1 MKSTRK
7 SKKKQPWPTLK
18 VMQQI
23 YNLHLWGGTSH
34 DFYSGEG
41 SHHPNLVEPYLET
54 ITLFLTSFE
63 TPLTVCDLGCGD
75 FNIGKAL
82 APYTEHYYAIDIVP
96 ELIERNNRLFKNT
109 NLEFLC
115 LNIAEDDLPIADCV
129 IVRQVL
135 QHLSNAEIEKIAQKL
150 NKFKYILITEHLPTT
165 DFVPNKDIVSGQGN
179 RMKKRSGVD
188 LLAPPF
194 DFQAKKVQELLSI
207 NLTTSKKDQAGKIV
221 TTLFQTF

>member
-7 SKKKQPWPTLK
+7 DKNKQPWPTIK
-18 VMQQI
+18 VMRQI
-23 YNLHLWGGTSH
+23 YDLHLWGGTSY

-41 SHHPNLVEPYLET
+41 SHHPNLVDPYLET
-54 ITLFLTSFE
+54 IRSFLTSFK

-82 APYTEHYYAIDIVP
+82 VPFTSYYFAIDIVP

-109 NLEFLC
+109 KLEFLC
-115 LNIAEDDLPIADCV
+115 LDVAEDDLPIADCV

-150 NKFKYILITEHLPTT
+150 SKFKYILITEHLPTT

-194 DFQAKKVQELLSI
+194 DFQVKKTRELLSI
-207 NLTTSKKDQAGKIV
+207 NLPTSKKHQAGKIV
-221 TTLFQTF
+221 TTLFQKF